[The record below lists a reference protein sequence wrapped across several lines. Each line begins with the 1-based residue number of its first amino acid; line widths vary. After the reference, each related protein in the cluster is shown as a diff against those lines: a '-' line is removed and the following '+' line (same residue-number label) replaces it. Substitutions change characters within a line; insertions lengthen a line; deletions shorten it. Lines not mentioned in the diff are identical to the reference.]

1 MRARELLALS
11 SSCSLLASSLV
22 LHLPLAAAVQVGAIA
37 VEEGGSSP
45 TELPRQKAQE

>member
-1 MRARELLALS
+1 MLALS

-22 LHLPLAAAVQVGAIA
+22 LHLPLPAAMWAETVE